1 MVTRSF
7 IRDERG
13 STIPLF
19 GICIFAIFAAAG
31 AAIDYTRAATA
42 RTEMQAALDAAAI
55 TLSKEADQLNSA
67 QLAQRAQAIFEA
79 SFKDPEAKKIKV
91 QPTYTNVNGTY
102 KLVMQATGSLDTT
115 VFYIFGRNTIDIKA
129 DTEVQWGMRR
139 LELALALDNTGSM
152 AQLGKIDALKSAT
165 HSLIDTLKAASKKK
179 TTSASRSSRSRR
191 SSMSIPRRTRR
202 QAGSTSPAGPKTRAP
217 ATRAAS
223 PPIGSIPGV
232 ARNGLAAS
240 RIETSLMIHKIPPR
254 AAPAPN
260 FPRRIAQVRYR

>member
-179 TTSASRSSRSRR
+179 DG
-191 SSMSIPRRTRR
+191 SMPLISLSHVGSDQGPRGSLAVTKKLPP
-202 QAGSTSPAGPKTRAP
+202 ASTSVLMMYQVPLWWWMEGANTPRE
-217 ATRAAS
+217 
-223 PPIGSIPGV
+223 I
-232 ARNGLAAS
+232 S
-240 RIETSLMIHKIPPR
+240 RPS
-254 AAPAPN
+254 
-260 FPRRIAQVRYR
+260 